1 MTKKRVRSPGS
12 NRPWA
17 TRLTCTVTLER
28 CDTLGLKERCL
39 GINWK
44 FVTEIRGNRVIKK
57 PQTNRARRG
66 RGSPVAPYRFRSMA
80 KALIATV
87 VFFGLLAVAQQTPAA
102 ETDNPR
108 QLFEEAYKA
117 QQQGNAALAVRKYQE
132 LLRTHPEVVSARA
145 NLAAALVSLG
155 RFDDAIAQ
163 YEEALKQLPGNPD
176 LRFSLAL
183 AYYRKGDYT
192 EAGRRFASLN
202 WDDPKNLRVATLLA
216 DCDLRLGRNEQAVEL
231 LTPLEKKQPDNLD
244 IAWVLGR
251 ALIGAGHTR
260 EGLERVQKFADATHN
275 VEAYQLAANLYL
287 GLTYFDKARSDAE
300 AVIRLN
306 PRMPQAYVVLG
317 MVEDYSGDEEHAE
330 QQFRKALTID
340 PNDLQARLQ
349 LASVLYNQRKLAEAR
364 EQLTRAL
371 ALDPKSASAHYLL
384 ARVER
389 TQGNLQAAVE
399 QLKTAAQEN
408 PKWLAPHVDLVAL
421 YYALKQPAEGAR
433 EKKIVDDLMTRERQ
447 QKDATRV
454 ILPRVPAP

>member
-1 MTKKRVRSPGS
+1 
-12 NRPWA
+12 
-17 TRLTCTVTLER
+17 
-28 CDTLGLKERCL
+28 
-39 GINWK
+39 
-44 FVTEIRGNRVIKK
+44 VIELQQNNEFIKT
-57 PQTNRARRG
+57 QACQGGRG
-66 RGSPVAPYRFRSMA
+66 RTRR
-80 KALIATV
+80 IV
-87 VFFGLLAVAQQTPAA
+87 VCRAGLLITVLTAGLCFPGPLFLVHSLLAAQ
-102 ETDNPR
+102 TDNPR
-108 QLFEEAYKA
+108 QLFDEAYKA
-117 QQQGNAALAVRKYQE
+117 QQQGNIDLAVRDYQK
-132 LLRTHPEVVSARA
+132 LLRKHPEIVSARA

-163 YEEALKQLPGNPD
+163 YEAALKQLPGNPD

-183 AYYRKGDYT
+183 AYYRKGDFV

-202 WDDPKNLRVATLLA
+202 WDDPKNVRVATLLA
-216 DCDLRLGRNEQAVEL
+216 DCDLHLGRMEQAVEL
-231 LTPLEKKQPDNLD
+231 LTPLEKEQPDNLD

-251 ALIGAGHTR
+251 ALIDAGHTR
-260 EGLERVQKFADATHN
+260 EGLERVQKFADATQN

-287 GLTYFDKARSDAE
+287 GLTYFDKARRDAE

-317 MVEDYSGDEEHAE
+317 IVDDFSGDEQQAE
-330 QQFRKALTID
+330 QQFRKALSID
-340 PNDLQARLQ
+340 PKNLQAQVQ
-349 LASVLYNQRKLAEAR
+349 LASVLYNQRKLVEAR
-364 EQLTRAL
+364 EQLNRAL

-389 TQGNLQAAVE
+389 AQGNLQAAVQ
-399 QLKTAAQEN
+399 QLKAAVQEN

-433 EKKIVDDLMTRERQ
+433 EKKIVDDLMTEERR